1 MLLGDLT
8 VIHVYTLLRLSNLIY
23 FYIDKR
29 KFLIEICDL
38 LVCCVIIIC
47 EE

>member
-1 MLLGDLT
+1 MSDPM
-8 VIHVYTLLRLSNLIY
+8 VIHVNTLLRLSNLIY

-29 KFLIEICDL
+29 KFLIEISDL
-38 LVCCVIIIC
+38 LVCCVIIMC